1 MLQKRAQKSRRVLI
15 IDDDRSTAEI
25 FVQLLNAMGHEA
37 ACVLSA
43 LEAAEVA
50 QAFRPDVALVDIA
63 MPSIDGHTLA
73 RALRAM
79 PDLKHVRVVA
89 VSGHDAP
96 ADHVRSRQAGFDAH
110 VGKPLDSEMLDAII
124 RQLDIG
130 E

>member
-1 MLQKRAQKSRRVLI
+1 MQKSRRVLV
-15 IDDDRSTAEI
+15 IDDDRATAEI
-25 FVQLLNAMGHEA
+25 LVQLLSAMGHEA

-43 LEAAEVA
+43 IKAADA
-50 QAFRPDVALVDIA
+50 ARAFRPDVALVDIA

-79 PDLKHVRVVA
+79 PDLKHVRLVA

-110 VGKPLDSEMLDAII
+110 VGKPLDSEMLDAIL
-124 RQLDIG
+124 RQVDLG